1 MSFIRGIEHT
11 LISFTIGLR
20 LPTLPSHSRP
30 FVLCNYLRDTN
41 VCTPPWHHRRQH
53 LFFNMC
59 RVYWK
64 KNTQC
69 LPCGLCGLS
78 HKGENIDEILQSV
91 GTFLTHAGITETV
104 SISLTRKMSTYYR
117 NHFQNFNFFIIIII
131 MFCANSYHLKHSEIS
146 HSIIRLTCGNS
157 STRIE
162 ILRP

>member
-41 VCTPPWHHRRQH
+41 VCVLLPDITEDNIC
-53 LFFNMC
+53 FSTC
-59 RVYWK
+59 AVCIGK

-117 NHFQNFNFFIIIII
+117 NNFQNFNF
-131 MFCANSYHLKHSEIS
+131 YYYY
-146 HSIIRLTCGNS
+146 
-157 STRIE
+157 
-162 ILRP
+162 